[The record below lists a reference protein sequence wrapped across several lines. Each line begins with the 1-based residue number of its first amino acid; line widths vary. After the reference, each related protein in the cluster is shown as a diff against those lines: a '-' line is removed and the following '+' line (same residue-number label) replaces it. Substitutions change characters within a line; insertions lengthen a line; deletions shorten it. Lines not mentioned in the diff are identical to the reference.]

1 MRVENETV
9 GDDLLL
15 LLLLLQNQ
23 VSIMAC
29 LAVRGPVCCL
39 SSSSRIFV
47 FMLRRQHDALHL

>member
-1 MRVENETV
+1 MRVENESV

-29 LAVRGPVCCL
+29 LAVCGPVCCPQL
-39 SSSSRIFV
+39 FPRA
-47 FMLRRQHDALHL
+47 HAPPPA